1 TTSQVL
7 TVVAGEPVWAT
18 PAGGNAWS
26 ALTAAAGILTINN
39 ANYNTEFDQTSA
51 TTWVHAN
58 LTPTV
63 TGATTTLA
71 ISTSTAPINV
81 SGNIWRYTFAATE
94 SGAGTNAWV
103 NAIVTISGYSGTSSG
118 NNIASATILASTT
131 TTFDIT
137 NTTGTALHAGTP
149 VVISSAV
156 VGSPILT
163 LSGTINSGTAGTLN
177 SIADSWTIQAVPASV
192 APNPVSLLTI
202 GHSGSAGNAP
212 AVNIA
217 PYTAKY
223 PALIFDGDT
232 GAGIGSNG
240 GVNGLVAF
248 IGAPGANAKHSLA
261 FSQVGGAAALMNA
274 FIDYSASPVQ
284 VGLELNAGTN
294 YTMRIGGNGSAFTAN
309 AAFLTF
315 SNIGKME
322 GITTGTQTFITET
335 TTFDPAS
342 GATNIIF
349 HDIHPTIN
357 SSGTG
362 SYTALKITAVETSAP
377 GTANMLLDLFAGSA
391 GTAEMFGVNSKG
403 IISEYAGVATVSQG
417 VPAEYATVDLTG
429 QGAAINATTIYAV
442 PAASGG
448 MYRIS
453 WCASVTTA
461 DGAASVLGGTTGF
474 QILYMDT
481 SVVKTSPRTI
491 TSGVNTD
498 ATNTTATAI
507 SGTIVVYADA
517 STNIQ
522 YQMGYTSTTPGQMK
536 YDLHIKCERL

>member
-177 SIADSWTIQAVPASV
+177 SIADSWTLQSIPASV
-192 APNPVSLLTI
+192 VPNPVSLLTI
-202 GHSGSAGNAP
+202 GHSGSTGVAS
-212 AVNIA
+212 VNIA

-223 PALIFDGDT
+223 PGLIFDGDT

-240 GVNGLVAF
+240 ANHGLVAF
-248 IGAPGANAKHSLA
+248 IGEAGANALRTFG
-261 FSQVGGAAALMNA
+261 FSQVGGAAALMDL

-284 VGLELNAGTN
+284 MGLEYRAGTN

-309 AAFLTF
+309 AAF
-315 SNIGKME
+315 
-322 GITTGTQTFITET
+322 
-335 TTFDPAS
+335 
-342 GATNIIF
+342 
-349 HDIHPTIN
+349 
-357 SSGTG
+357 
-362 SYTALKITAVETSAP
+362 
-377 GTANMLLDLFAGSA
+377 
-391 GTAEMFGVNSKG
+391 
-403 IISEYAGVATVSQG
+403 
-417 VPAEYATVDLTG
+417 
-429 QGAAINATTIYAV
+429 
-442 PAASGG
+442 
-448 MYRIS
+448 
-453 WCASVTTA
+453 
-461 DGAASVLGGTTGF
+461 
-474 QILYMDT
+474 
-481 SVVKTSPRTI
+481 
-491 TSGVNTD
+491 
-498 ATNTTATAI
+498 
-507 SGTIVVYADA
+507 
-517 STNIQ
+517 
-522 YQMGYTSTTPGQMK
+522 
-536 YDLHIKCERL
+536 